1 MADKK
6 VEIVAQYVSD
16 MHVLES
22 HILQALKQQVSQ
34 AEDQP
39 DMHRALQSYVNT
51 TQQHITRLESR
62 LNEMG
67 NPVGIG
73 DKAKQ
78 TVSNLFG
85 LGAAAVDA
93 VRTHPVSKDLRDDYT
108 AGSLSVI
115 GYVMLRTTALAC
127 DDSQSAQLSESLM
140 GDTVSMLQW
149 IARTIPEETVREL
162 EKERDITL
170 TPGAARTV
178 INDPKLKV
186 LYGSDPSDTAAST
199 HTTH

>member
-22 HILQALKQQVSQ
+22 HILQALKRQVSQ

-39 DMHRALQSYVNT
+39 DMHRALQSYVDT

-62 LNEMG
+62 LKEMG

-85 LGAAAVDA
+85 IGAAAVDS

-127 DDSQSAQLSESLM
+127 DDMQTAQLSEGLM
-140 GDTVSMLQW
+140 GDTISMLQW
-149 IARTIPEETVREL
+149 IARTIPAETVREL

-170 TPGAARTV
+170 KAGAAQTV
-178 INDPKLKV
+178 INDPKLKI
-186 LYGSDPSDTAAST
+186 LYGSEPSDSAASG
-199 HTTH
+199 HSAH

>member
-1 MADKK
+1 MPAKCVWGTGGGNCLASTQDVRSIAYEEEVSVADKK

-22 HILQALKQQVSQ
+22 HILQALKRQVSQ

-62 LNEMG
+62 LNELG
-67 NPVGIG
+67 NPSSIG

-85 LGAAAVDA
+85 IGAAAVDS

-127 DDSQSAQLSESLM
+127 DDAQIGATL
-140 GDTVSMLQW
+140 G
-149 IARTIPEETVREL
+149 IADGGHYLHAAMDRPHHSGRDRT
-162 EKERDITL
+162 
-170 TPGAARTV
+170 
-178 INDPKLKV
+178 
-186 LYGSDPSDTAAST
+186 
-199 HTTH
+199 